1 MTHRLYTRSDQG
13 ENKTLDITF
22 NVSDQIEN
30 KTINELLKHA
40 VKIQKVKA
48 ENVRKVFCLK

>member
-1 MTHRLYTRSDQG
+1 MTHTLYTRSDQG
-13 ENKTLDITF
+13 ENKTLDIMF

-30 KTINELLKHA
+30 KTINKLLKHA

-48 ENVRKVFCLK
+48 ENERKVFCLK